1 MGTISANKLGGL
13 ALIAGPVV
21 CLVFYFIQQ
30 LGVIGTDVDPADGNA
45 VVAALTANSTLTTL
59 TSIGVSI
66 ALIVLMM
73 ALSGWRWRVVM
84 HFLASA

>member
-30 LGVIGTDVDPADGNA
+30 LGVIGTDVDPADG
-45 VVAALTANSTLTTL
+45 
-59 TSIGVSI
+59 
-66 ALIVLMM
+66 M
-73 ALSGWRWRVVM
+73 R
-84 HFLASA
+84 